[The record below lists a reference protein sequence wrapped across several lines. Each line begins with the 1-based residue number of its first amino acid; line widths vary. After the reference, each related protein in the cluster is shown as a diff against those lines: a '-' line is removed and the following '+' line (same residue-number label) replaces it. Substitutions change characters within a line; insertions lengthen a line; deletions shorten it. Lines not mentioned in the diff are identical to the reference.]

1 MKNRIGVIVLVLLC
15 LGLGI
20 GLLATR
26 KQASDQQQQ
35 DTERIETLSNKWVKT
50 SSDLEEQKQVA
61 AMYEKDLDG
70 QKKALGELT
79 NNFSRI
85 SADMA
90 QTSAKLVST
99 EGALQTNQAE
109 LAKRDVRISE
119 LENQTQDLN
128 KQAADLTNQLSN
140 LTTEIA
146 DTQRRLAASEGDKAF
161 LEKELKRLIA
171 EKAELER
178 QFNDLTVLRAQVAKL
193 KQEMNIARRLE
204 WIRQGLFARA
214 EQKGAQQLM
223 QGAGSITTP
232 VKAAKPAYDLNVEV
246 NADGSVKVIPP
257 FSELPKTTNAPPP
270 K

>member
-85 SADMA
+85 SADLA

-99 EGALQTNQAE
+99 EAALQTNQAE

-128 KQAADLTNQLSN
+128 KQASDLTNQLSQKCPTIRFVA
-140 LTTEIA
+140 LG
-146 DTQRRLAASEGDKAF
+146 LCEGD
-161 LEKELKRLIA
+161 R
-171 EKAELER
+171 
-178 QFNDLTVLRAQVAKL
+178 V
-193 KQEMNIARRLE
+193 
-204 WIRQGLFARA
+204 
-214 EQKGAQQLM
+214 
-223 QGAGSITTP
+223 SP
-232 VKAAKPAYDLNVEV
+232 VKGRPASRQQQTSP
-246 NADGSVKVIPP
+246 AIQ
-257 FSELPKTTNAPPP
+257 
-270 K
+270 